1 MSNTSHAGIELW
13 LAALSELARLVEC
26 AVLAIPHARCL
37 GRRLGCWASGRAW
50 AAPRTP
56 EARLGCSDPN
66 VSSWC
71 CRQPA
76 PTSAHVAPPC
86 ASRLT
91 ALREWGVEAEALLS
105 FMFGVTPATVAAA
118 AAAADESGRNG
129 GDDGDGDGGD
139 CEGEVAEAS
148 TREGAGGG
156 AAGGDGAGWD
166 NPARSWQVQRSQPVL
181 WELHFWAQVRGCTVA
196 CMVYTGWWN
205 DKGCST
211 MKGCGMVRG
220 RGMVRGCSMV
230 RRCSMMMSSA
240 PGRRAT
246 TGTTLSTTWATWSTC
261 TSRRAIVRGT
271 VVSIPPYS
279 RSGRPDTCTHALPGV
294 AAGAQAPPNPKQAR
308 KDHSG
313 YTYYTYYGRRART
326 TRGS

>member
-1 MSNTSHAGIELW
+1 MSAHG
-13 LAALSELARLVEC
+13 AA
-26 AVLAIPHARCL
+26 
-37 GRRLGCWASGRAW
+37 
-50 AAPRTP
+50 
-56 EARLGCSDPN
+56 
-66 VSSWC
+66 VSP
-71 CRQPA
+71 RQPR
-76 PTSAHVAPPC
+76 PMLPPPC

-105 FMFGVTPATVAAA
+105 FMFGVTPATAAA
-118 AAAADESGRNG
+118 TAADDDESGGDG

-139 CEGEVAEAS
+139 CEGEGAEAS
-148 TREGAGGG
+148 TREGGGGG

-230 RRCSMMMSSA
+230 RGCRMVSSSA

-261 TSRRAIVRGT
+261 TSRRAVVRGT
-271 VVSIPPYS
+271 VVS
-279 RSGRPDTCTHALPGV
+279 DQTHAHMHCPGWR
-294 AAGAQAPPNPKQAR
+294 QAR
-308 KDHSG
+308 KDHLTLS
-313 YTYYTYYGRRART
+313 RRART
-326 TRGS
+326 TVAILTILTMAGAQGSREDRSDGGGLAPAAARHAAGGRSE